1 MRTGVDPHAESTLE
15 YMTTPPAPPKR
26 MKPFRQWQVL
36 HRHLYTVDHT
46 GPAGNSIRYTLEID
60 TANGDNE
67 VQVYA
72 DGWFQ
77 SKHELPASI
86 PVLGGHIE
94 ANASLY
100 GVTRMHLVTADG
112 AARRLTP
119 IAGTIEDRRGA
130 LDRRHPTI
138 SRAMRW
144 AAIAILI
151 ANLVLA
157 IPFAIELATELPAIQ
172 RNLGTFVSPIQLP
185 AWANTS
191 LMVAGIL
198 AATERVLTLRRNRIL
213 DMETI
218 WTGL

>member
-1 MRTGVDPHAESTLE
+1 
-15 YMTTPPAPPKR
+15 
-26 MKPFRQWQVL
+26 
-36 HRHLYTVDHT
+36 
-46 GPAGNSIRYTLEID
+46 
-60 TANGDNE
+60 
-67 VQVYA
+67 
-72 DGWFQ
+72 
-77 SKHELPASI
+77 
-86 PVLGGHIE
+86 
-94 ANASLY
+94 
-100 GVTRMHLVTADG
+100 
-112 AARRLTP
+112 
-119 IAGTIEDRRGA
+119 
-130 LDRRHPTI
+130 
-138 SRAMRW
+138 MRW